1 MQIEEAK
8 KILKGMFYN
17 DNGEKMHYIDF
28 SDSYGNEWGGYTL
41 PEYIEAIETVSNELE
56 KKEAEIDKLRNTN
69 KDLLKKLR
77 NRVKEV
83 KSLTRYSLYKKE
95 FARLNKQLK
104 KKDTVIDLM
113 ADDLRYYNGMQQDQL
128 FCIDTCEGKMCD
140 EEHCK
145 ERIKEYFYKKIEEK

>member
-1 MQIEEAK
+1 MDIEEH
-8 KILKGMFYN
+8 ISNLKQYIK
-17 DNGEKMHYIDF
+17 DDEIIEKDESDFANFCKGHID
-28 SDSYGNEWGGYTL
+28 DIQAVL
-41 PEYIEAIETVSNELE
+41 NELE

-113 ADDLRYYNGMQQDQL
+113 ANKLVEAHGWFYSEFDNY
-128 FCIDTCEGKMCD
+128 T
-140 EEHCK
+140 K
-145 ERIKEYFYKKIEEK
+145 EDFKQYFYKKASEE